1 MGHSDVVAAAQKS
14 IQLKQEQTDGQ
25 RLRAWRQTVQTQGLS
40 GEFVLAH
47 QLGRQ
52 VADEEQIRM
61 ISELFGR

>member
-1 MGHSDVVAAAQKS
+1 MGHSDAVAAAQKS

-25 RLRAWRQTVQTQGLS
+25 RLCAWRQTVQTQGLS

-47 QLGRQ
+47 QLGQ
-52 VADEEQIRM
+52 PVADEEQIRM